1 MCGCD
6 ILQWNCKGLSIRAED
21 LKVLL
26 RDCNPGVICLQET
39 KLGPVVFNPM
49 LNYNIFSQLLLLVTV
64 RMGELLLLFIS
75 LYNILHCLL
84 LLIYRLLL

>member
-1 MCGCD
+1 MCGRD
-6 ILQWNCKGLSIRAED
+6 ILQWNCKGLRTRAEE

-26 RDCNPGVICLQET
+26 RDNNPGVICLQET
-39 KLGPVVFNPM
+39 KLGPEMFNPG
-49 LNYNIFSQLLLLVTV
+49 LNYNIFSSAPPAGDRAHGV
-64 RMGELLLLFIS
+64 LLLLFIS